1 MSSLNFF
8 HSCNCRDY
16 MALDGAADWIPAL
29 VPEAAILYSV
39 NYSVNNTIDADVALT
54 VKYQNS
60 RTPSAVTIDTWTL
73 PAATGQN
80 TGFVHLVPPNGPALE
95 AGSLVSLLND
105 GSGQAGEYL
114 WATFAFRQ

>member
-16 MALDGAADWIPAL
+16 MALDDDADWIPAL

-39 NYSVNNTIDADVALT
+39 NYSVNNTLDADVDLT
-54 VKYQNS
+54 VRYQNS
-60 RTPSAVTIDTWTL
+60 LTPSAVTIETWTL

-80 TGFVHLVPPNGPALE
+80 TGFVRLVPPNGPALE
-95 AGSLVSLLND
+95 AGSLVSLWND
-105 GSGQAGEYL
+105 GAGQADESL
-114 WATFAFRQ
+114 WATFVFRQ

>member
-8 HSCNCRDY
+8 HSCNCREA
-16 MALDGAADWIPAL
+16 MALDDDADWIPVL

-39 NYSVNNTIDADVALT
+39 NYSVNNTLDADVDLT

-60 RTPSAVTIDTWTL
+60 LTPSAVTIETWTL

-80 TGFVHLVPPNGPALE
+80 TGFVRLVPPNGPALE

-105 GSGQAGEYL
+105 GAGQADESL
-114 WATFAFRQ
+114 WATFVFRQ

>member
-1 MSSLNFF
+1 
-8 HSCNCRDY
+8 
-16 MALDGAADWIPAL
+16 MALDDDANWIPAL

-39 NYSVNNTIDADVALT
+39 NYIVNNTIDADVDLT
-54 VKYQNS
+54 VRYENT
-60 RTPSAVTIDTWTL
+60 RTPSPVTIDTWTI
-73 PAATGQN
+73 PAATASH

>member
-16 MALDGAADWIPAL
+16 MALDNDADWIPAL

-39 NYSVNNTIDADVALT
+39 NYLVNNTIGADVDLT

-60 RTPSAVTIDTWTL
+60 HTPSAVTIETWTL

-80 TGFVHLVPPNGPALE
+80 TGFVRLVPPNGPALE

-105 GSGQAGEYL
+105 GAGRANESL
-114 WATFAFRQ
+114 WATFVFRQ

>member
-8 HSCNCRDY
+8 HSCNCREA
-16 MALDGAADWIPAL
+16 MALDDDADWIPVL

-39 NYSVNNTIDADVALT
+39 NYSVNNTLDADVDLT

-60 RTPSAVTIDTWTL
+60 RTPSAVTIETWTL

-80 TGFVHLVPPNGPALE
+80 TGFVRLVPPNGPALE
-95 AGSLVSLLND
+95 AGSLVSLWND
-105 GSGQAGEYL
+105 GAGQADESL
-114 WATFAFRQ
+114 WATFVFRQ

>member
-1 MSSLNFF
+1 MSSLNFY
-8 HSCNCRDY
+8 HSCNCREA
-16 MALDGAADWIPAL
+16 MALDDDADWIPVL

-39 NYSVNNTIDADVALT
+39 NYSVNNTLDADVDLT

-73 PAATGQN
+73 PAATGAK

-95 AGSLVSLLND
+95 AGSLVSLWND
-105 GSGQAGEYL
+105 GAGQADESL
-114 WATFAFRQ
+114 WATFVFRQ

>member
-1 MSSLNFF
+1 
-8 HSCNCRDY
+8 
-16 MALDGAADWIPAL
+16 MALDDAANWIPSL

-39 NYSVNNTIDADVALT
+39 NYSVNTTLDADVDLT

-73 PAATGQN
+73 PAATGAK

-105 GSGQAGEYL
+105 GAGQSNEYL
-114 WATFAFRQ
+114 WATFVFRQ